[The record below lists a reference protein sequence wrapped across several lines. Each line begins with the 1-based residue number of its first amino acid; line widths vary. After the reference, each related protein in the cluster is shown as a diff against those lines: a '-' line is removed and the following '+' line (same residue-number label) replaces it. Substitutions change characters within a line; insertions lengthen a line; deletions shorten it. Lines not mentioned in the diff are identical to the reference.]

1 MARRWVR
8 SLWFASLLVLAGCP
22 ASPGPSDDPV
32 LAQDDLRKPE
42 FVTRW
47 LSEHRNAVDRKKRG
61 EEFLALALRAQQ
73 SNNWSAASKNFAESM
88 IRYPGPEALAGYA
101 HANLRM
107 FGQKRHRDGTTRE
120 HMAEDVAY
128 ALAYYEAALAANLV
142 LHRLEVEAQAKLRR
156 DVECLAE
163 FKRAGEPAGECGPV
177 ERYLAGD

>member
-32 LAQDDLRKPE
+32 LAQDDLRNPE

-47 LSEHRNAVDRKKRG
+47 LSEHRNAVDRKKRA

-73 SNNWSAASKNFAESM
+73 SSNWSAASKNFAESM

-107 FGQKRHRDGTTRE
+107 FGQKRHRDGTIRE
-120 HMAEDVAY
+120 YMSEDVAY
-128 ALAYYEAALAANLV
+128 ALTYYESALAADAVVRSLPA
-142 LHRLEVEAQAKLRR
+142 EAGAHLAKTT
-156 DVECLAE
+156 ECLKQVESSRMLA
-163 FKRAGEPAGECGPV
+163 ATCPML
-177 ERYLAGD
+177 ERYLAGE

>member
-1 MARRWVR
+1 MARPWVR
-8 SLWFASLLVLAGCP
+8 SLWFASLLALAGCP

-32 LAQDDLRKPE
+32 LAQDDLRNPE

-73 SNNWSAASKNFAESM
+73 NNNWSAASKNFAESM

-107 FGQKRHRDGTTRE
+107 FGQKRHRDGTTQE
-120 HMAEDVAY
+120 FAVTDVAH
-128 ALAYYEAALAANLV
+128 ALAYYEAAFAADSVVRSLV
-142 LHRLEVEAQAKLRR
+142 ADARS
-156 DVECLAE
+156 DVASSMECL
-163 FKRAGEPAGECGPV
+163 KRFALLGTPLEGCLLLT
-177 ERYLAGD
+177 RYLAGE